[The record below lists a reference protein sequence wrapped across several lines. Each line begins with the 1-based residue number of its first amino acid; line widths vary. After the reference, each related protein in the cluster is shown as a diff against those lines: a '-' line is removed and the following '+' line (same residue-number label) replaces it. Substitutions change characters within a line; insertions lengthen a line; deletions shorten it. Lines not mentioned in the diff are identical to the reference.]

1 MFTIPKQIVL
11 PVGEYTE
18 IADFIKLN
26 SDNTAATLTK
36 FLQFKAKDVK
46 NSEVFLRKASDATL
60 AEKAFTG
67 ATSTS
72 DVFRISIDVTTNHLE
87 LSDFARANTR
97 YKGKPFTVE
106 FKGAA
111 DITPILAKAIKGT
124 SFEPYIEAVTGGKIK
139 AKSGHINLEDCML
152 EKWNPATQ
160 EFEIVGSV
168 ESKLSV
174 PAFGDY
180 DYIISNLHLPSINNT
195 YPLGEQ
201 GWGMPVKGIKYD
213 QYTFEVSTDRGA
225 MGLGAVGQ
233 NVTSTMTHCL
243 YVPQMAPFASDA
255 LKTELEKLVVVPHET
270 TPVKITVKTV
280 A

>member
-11 PVGEYTE
+11 PVGEYTA
-18 IADFIKLN
+18 ITDFAKVTADKINLVKFGQFNAADIKGGKVYVQK
-26 SDNTAATLTK
+26 AADAVL
-36 FLQFKAKDVK
+36 
-46 NSEVFLRKASDATL
+46 AS
-60 AEKAFTG
+60 FTVSG
-67 ATSTS
+67 ATATT
-72 DVFRISIDVTTNHLE
+72 DTFRVSMDVTTNHLE

-97 YKGKPFTVE
+97 YKGKPLSIE

-111 DITPILAKAIKGT
+111 NLTPILAKAIKGT
-124 SFEPYIEAVTGGKIK
+124 SFERYLEVALGGVIK

-152 EKWNPATQ
+152 EKLNPATQ
-160 EFEIVGSV
+160 EFEIVGEA
-168 ESKLSV
+168 ESSLGT

-180 DYIISNLHLPSINNT
+180 DYILHNLHLPSINNT

-213 QYTFEVSTDRGA
+213 QYTFEVTTDRGA

-255 LKTELEKLVVVPHET
+255 LATELKKATGVEVVDALTGAAVP
-270 TPVKITVKTV
+270 
-280 A
+280 AA